1 MSTATAPPAA
11 ERRVAPRRQPAMGTL
26 FRLDSDTG
34 PEIGLIWNISRS
46 GVSMLRNDP
55 PPNGAHI
62 TGLLETMTDD
72 HALRVGM
79 TVVHVKKLDTGDY
92 FVGAHFDSPLSDDQ
106 LRPFVA

>member
-1 MSTATAPPAA
+1 MSTATAPA

-26 FRLDSDTG
+26 FRLDTDG
-34 PEIGLIWNISRS
+34 DPEIGLIWNISRS

-55 PPNGAHI
+55 PPSGSHI
-62 TGLLETMTDD
+62 SGLLETMTDD

>member
-1 MSTATAPPAA
+1 MTTATPPA
-11 ERRVAPRRQPAMGTL
+11 ERRVAPRRQPAMGAL
-26 FRLDSDTG
+26 FRLDSDGG

-46 GVSMLRNDP
+46 GVSMLRNEP
-55 PPNGAHI
+55 PTNGAKI
-62 TGLLETMTDD
+62 TGLLETMTDA

-92 FVGAHFDSPLSDDQ
+92 FVGAHFDQPLSDEQ